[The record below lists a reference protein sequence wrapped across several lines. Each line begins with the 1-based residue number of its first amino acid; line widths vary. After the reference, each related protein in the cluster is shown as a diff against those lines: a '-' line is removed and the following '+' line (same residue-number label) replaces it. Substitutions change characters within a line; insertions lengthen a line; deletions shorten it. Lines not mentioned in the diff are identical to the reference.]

1 MEQREENHEELA
13 TSDVMS
19 MAVKP
24 QKLLN
29 IIRLDIQVCCSGFA
43 LVMNYL
49 FSWKIKGEQRLEVI

>member
-1 MEQREENHEELA
+1 MEQREENHEEKA

-29 IIRLDIQVCCSGFA
+29 IIRSVTLTSSLYSFIEF
-43 LVMNYL
+43 
-49 FSWKIKGEQRLEVI
+49 

>member
-29 IIRLDIQVCCSGFA
+29 IIRFVIQVCCSS
-43 LVMNYL
+43 LL
-49 FSWKIKGEQRLEVI
+49 L

>member
-29 IIRLDIQVCCSGFA
+29 IIRFVIQVCCSG
-43 LVMNYL
+43 LL
-49 FSWKIKGEQRLEVI
+49 L